1 MTRAETA
8 LADFLEASE
17 QMDYARQLIASY
29 EGHQQR
35 ALASLID
42 AIGRDQA
49 ADLTGVDERQ
59 IRAALA
65 LARTPTHEDKRDGDP
80 RPDSTSRSDTYTDT
94 DTDTDTTIDEPET
107 KTSEPE
113 PPMVPHT
120 DPEPAVHAQA
130 G

>member
-1 MTRAETA
+1 MTRAEAA

-17 QMDYARQLIASY
+17 QMDYARQLITSY

-65 LARTPTHEDKRDGDP
+65 VARTPANEAKREADVQD
-80 RPDSTSRSDTYTDT
+80 DTGTT
-94 DTDTDTTIDEPET
+94 ADTTPSEPDPPPLPHDEPE
-107 KTSEPE
+107 P
-113 PPMVPHT
+113 V
-120 DPEPAVHAQA
+120 AQV

>member
-1 MTRAETA
+1 MTRAEAA

-17 QMDYARQLIASY
+17 QMDYARQLITSY

-42 AIGRDQA
+42 AIGRNQA

-59 IRAALA
+59 IKAALA
-65 LARTPTHEDKRDGDP
+65 VARTPAGEAE
-80 RPDSTSRSDTYTDT
+80 SV
-94 DTDTDTTIDEPET
+94 TT
-107 KTSEPE
+107 TSEPDPPPLPHGE
-113 PPMVPHT
+113 PQPV
-120 DPEPAVHAQA
+120 AQA

>member
-1 MTRAETA
+1 MTRAEAA

-17 QMDYARQLIASY
+17 QMDYARQLITSY

-65 LARTPTHEDKRDGDP
+65 VARTPANEAKREGDVQ
-80 RPDSTSRSDTYTDT
+80 D
-94 DTDTDTTIDEPET
+94 DTDTTET
-107 KTSEPE
+107 DPPTVPHTEPE
-113 PPMVPHT
+113 PV
-120 DPEPAVHAQA
+120 AQA

>member
-1 MTRAETA
+1 
-8 LADFLEASE
+8 
-17 QMDYARQLIASY
+17 MDYARQLIASY

-94 DTDTDTTIDEPET
+94 TIDEPET